1 MFYFSI
7 FIENIVDKGISNK
20 EINNN
25 KGIDNKE
32 INNNKGID
40 NKKISNI
47 INKIFLKK

>member
-25 KGIDNKE
+25 KGIDNK
-32 INNNKGID
+32 
-40 NKKISNI
+40 KISNI